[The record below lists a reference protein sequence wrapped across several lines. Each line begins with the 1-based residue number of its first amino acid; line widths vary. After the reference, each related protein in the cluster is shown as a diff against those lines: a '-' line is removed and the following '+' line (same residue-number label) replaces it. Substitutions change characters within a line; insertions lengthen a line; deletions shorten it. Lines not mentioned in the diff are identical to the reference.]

1 MDRWGVKTTPK
12 HDLTLFK
19 KSFSGQKMAHPVSP
33 WKAQCT
39 AATLL
44 QLKSDETTLGP
55 PKEEKTSIGG
65 TKGKFL
71 KKKIGKYFYKT
82 FFNEKNPRKYMISIQ
97 ENKMQKIVCNFLNFN
112 TKNSGKWTILIFW
125 PVFVFLSPKMD
136 QNRSKN
142 SSKYKIWI
150 MSTLWCRISVES
162 D

>member
-55 PKEEKTSIGG
+55 PKEEKTSIGE

-71 KKKIGKYFYKT
+71 KKKLD
-82 FFNEKNPRKYMISIQ
+82 FF
-97 ENKMQKIVCNFLNFN
+97 FLNQ
-112 TKNSGKWTILIFW
+112 T
-125 PVFVFLSPKMD
+125 FL
-136 QNRSKN
+136 
-142 SSKYKIWI
+142 
-150 MSTLWCRISVES
+150 
-162 D
+162 